1 VAIFP
6 LERCTPRVSGRCSSH
21 LLLEVARD
29 IVEDEDDG
37 PLSYRGQAPAIEHG
51 LATMWLPLDVHGRAL
66 WTART
71 SRRSR
76 V

>member
-1 VAIFP
+1 
-6 LERCTPRVSGRCSSH
+6 
-21 LLLEVARD
+21 VARD
-29 IVEDEDDG
+29 NVDDEDDG